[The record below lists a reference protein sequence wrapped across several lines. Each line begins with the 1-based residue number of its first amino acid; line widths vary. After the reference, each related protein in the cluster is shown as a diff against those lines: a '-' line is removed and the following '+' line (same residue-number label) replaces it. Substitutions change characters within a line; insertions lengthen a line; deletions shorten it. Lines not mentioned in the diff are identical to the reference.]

1 MMLLKILRPADIP
14 NRKTNWGYRVRFY
27 HWLLVRLLPVYR
39 KCAISDTLN
48 LGETQI
54 IHNVRDYW
62 YEQELLRFHID
73 TAQHLEQQNAPY
85 NLKRKYRRSSLFS
98 LSESLLIFY
107 NGKSYNIK
115 RFDNYAI
122 ETELAGKLKVSGA
135 KDFILRSEFVA
146 KVARPQR
153 SNADEETLTTTHPD
167 NERKNPPRQRVS
179 VKENVPKAPHNIEAR
194 EDTVKYRGFE
204 ENNIF

>member
-1 MMLLKILRPADIP
+1 MLLKILRPADIP

-27 HWLLVRLLPVYR
+27 HWLLLRLLPMYR
-39 KCAISDTLN
+39 KSAISDTLN

-62 YEQELLRFHID
+62 YEQELQRFHID
-73 TAQHLEQQNAPY
+73 TAQHLERQNAPY
-85 NLKRKYRRSSLFS
+85 NLKSKYRRSPLFNW
-98 LSESLLIFY
+98 SESLLVFQ

-115 RFDNYAI
+115 RSNIFSI
-122 ETELAGKLKVSGA
+122 ETELAGQLKVSGA

-146 KVARPQR
+146 KIAKPQR
-153 SNADEETLTTTHPD
+153 SSANEDGLAEHLD
-167 NERKNPPRQRVS
+167 NERIIPTRQRVS
-179 VKENVPKAPHNIEAR
+179 VKDNIPTSPHNVEPSA
-194 EDTVKYRGFE
+194 ETVKYRGFE

>member
-27 HWLLVRLLPVYR
+27 HWLLLRLLPVYR
-39 KCAISDTLN
+39 KSAISDTLN

-62 YEQELLRFHID
+62 YEQELQRFHID
-73 TAQHLEQQNAPY
+73 TAQHLERQNAPY
-85 NLKRKYRRSSLFS
+85 NLKSKYRRSPLFNW
-98 LSESLLIFY
+98 SESLLVFQ

-115 RFDNYAI
+115 RSNIFSI
-122 ETELAGKLKVSGA
+122 ETELAGQLKVSGA

-146 KVARPQR
+146 KIAKPQR
-153 SNADEETLTTTHPD
+153 CSANEDGLAEHLE
-167 NERKNPPRQRVS
+167 NERKYPTRQRIS
-179 VKENVPKAPHNIEAR
+179 VKDNIPTSPHNVEPS
-194 EDTVKYRGFE
+194 EETVKYRGFE

>member
-1 MMLLKILRPADIP
+1 MLLLKIIRPANIP

-27 HWLLVRLLPVYR
+27 HWLLLRLLTVYKR
-39 KCAISDTLN
+39 CAISDTLN

-62 YEQELLRFHID
+62 YEQELQRFHID
-73 TAQHLEQQNAPY
+73 TAQHLERQNAPY
-85 NLKRKYRRSSLFS
+85 NLKSKYRRSPLFNW
-98 LSESLLIFY
+98 SESLLVFQ

-115 RFDNYAI
+115 RSNIFSI
-122 ETELAGKLKVSGA
+122 ETELEGQLKVSEA

-146 KVARPQR
+146 KLTKLQR
-153 SNADEETLTTTHPD
+153 SSTSKDTIVITVSNQD
-167 NERKNPPRQRVS
+167 NGKPSRQRVS
-179 VKENVPKAPHNIEAR
+179 VKDSIPAEPAHTEAA
-194 EDTVKYRGFE
+194 ETVKYRGFE